1 MRDGLRAFRV
11 DAHRTERVTEADEVL
26 WIDDSKATNAH
37 AASAS
42 LSAYRSVV
50 WIVGGLLKGVDLT
63 PLVLQHRERLRAVIL
78 IGIERDALREAF
90 ARHAPALPLF
100 EVEEHDTE
108 RVMPAAVRLA
118 ASVAQAGDT
127 VLLAPAAASMD
138 QFDDY
143 ADRGRRFATAVTA
156 LGS

>member
-1 MRDGLRAFRV
+1 
-11 DAHRTERVTEADEVL
+11 
-26 WIDDSKATNAH
+26 
-37 AASAS
+37 
-42 LSAYRSVV
+42 VV
-50 WIVGGLLKGVDLT
+50 WIVGGLLKGVDLA
-63 PLVLQHRERLRAVIL
+63 PLVLEHRDRLRAAIL
-78 IGIERDALREAF
+78 IGLDRDALREAF

-108 RVMPAAVRLA
+108 RVMSAAVALA
-118 ASVAQAGDT
+118 ASAARAGDT

-138 QFDDY
+138 QFVDY